1 MPSLTRRACIALSA
15 LAPIAAGLLA
25 RESRSENISSR
36 ETIRAR
42 YFPNVVLT
50 THDGTRVR
58 FYDDLIKDK
67 IVVINF
73 MYTQCEDGRCP
84 LTTVNLARVQKL
96 LTARVGRD
104 IFMYSVTLTPE
115 HDTPAV
121 LKRYAT
127 AYGVGPG
134 WTFLT
139 GKPEDIERLR
149 RKLGF
154 AWADPLRDAKKSNH
168 TGTIRYGNE
177 ALQLWAA
184 CPALSHPAW
193 IVESLSWVDW
203 PKDEPVHE
211 PSA

>member
-84 LTTVNLARVQKL
+84 LTTVNLVRVQKL
-96 LTARVGRD
+96 LKDRVGRD
-104 IFMYSVTLTPE
+104 IFMYSFTLTPE
-115 HDTPAV
+115 HDTPSV
-121 LKRYAT
+121 LKKYAT

-134 WTFLT
+134 WAVLT
-139 GKPEDIERLR
+139 GKPGDMERLR

-154 AWADPLRDAKKSNH
+154 AWANPIKDAKKASH
-168 TGTIRYGNE
+168 TGNLRYGNE
-177 ALQLWAA
+177 PLQLWSA
-184 CPALSHPAW
+184 CPAMSRPEW
-193 IVESLSWVDW
+193 IVESISWLEG
-203 PKDEPVHE
+203 PKNYQA
-211 PSA
+211 S